1 MLLTNNIYR
10 LYRRDILPYADV
22 GIRVSDPSMI
32 IWLERMFTC
41 FGNVAGKRILDF
53 GAASGHKAM
62 LLSKLGADVSAVDMA
77 EESIVRMERA
87 RQLSGINFEIIKA
100 DSRYLTTLDP
110 GTFDLIL
117 CGEVIEHIPPSEIQQ
132 FLHSL
137 YNVLSPG
144 GKLFLTTP
152 NIDVYGSAEDSRE
165 YIEHTPFGHYKHY
178 NITEITTLLTQTSF
192 QLCNYWYECHPLTR
206 IRNHIFYPLA
216 QYDNALYVSNR
227 MQIIRYA
234 LRPFS
239 WLYHLVMA
247 GIYPIAYRLQRT
259 YEYRRSH
266 ISTGMTIMVDAKKIT
281 SDTT

>member
-32 IWLERMFTC
+32 IWLERMLTY

-77 EESIVRMERA
+77 EESIIRMERA

-117 CGEVIEHIPPSEIQQ
+117 CGEVI
-132 FLHSL
+132 
-137 YNVLSPG
+137 
-144 GKLFLTTP
+144 LT
-152 NIDVYGSAEDSRE
+152 Y
-165 YIEHTPFGHYKHY
+165 
-178 NITEITTLLTQTSF
+178 TT
-192 QLCNYWYECHPLTR
+192 
-206 IRNHIFYPLA
+206 I
-216 QYDNALYVSNR
+216 
-227 MQIIRYA
+227 
-234 LRPFS
+234 
-239 WLYHLVMA
+239 
-247 GIYPIAYRLQRT
+247 
-259 YEYRRSH
+259 
-266 ISTGMTIMVDAKKIT
+266 
-281 SDTT
+281 